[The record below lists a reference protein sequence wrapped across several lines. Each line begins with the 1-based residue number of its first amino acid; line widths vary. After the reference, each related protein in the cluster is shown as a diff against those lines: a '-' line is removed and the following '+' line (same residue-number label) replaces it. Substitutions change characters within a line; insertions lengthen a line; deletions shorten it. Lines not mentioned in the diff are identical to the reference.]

1 MDNNLSTILQWN
13 QCVCVFVYVS
23 PHFFELNQ
31 NGHNS
36 ANFEARTFR
45 FCMVV
50 DLEEHDEEDNEDED
64 DNNNNIFAGVVVI
77 IVVVVVFVVENWLSY
92 GHFGLAQIL
101 VNHRQTDWHTGFT
114 VI

>member
-1 MDNNLSTILQWN
+1 MDNNLSTILRWN

-50 DLEEHDEEDNEDED
+50 DLEEEDEEDNDDED
-64 DNNNNIFAGVVVI
+64 DNNNNIFFAERSKVKDVKRSETNPCGAAS
-77 IVVVVVFVVENWLSY
+77 F
-92 GHFGLAQIL
+92 AKP
-101 VNHRQTDWHTGFT
+101 R
-114 VI
+114 